1 LATSVNAKFF
11 LDMNEWICYED
22 AFGRIGGESSVSFFE
37 FHMANFDFHIQTMVG
52 VAQVVEPQ
60 VVALVVVGS
69 SPITHPIQ
77 FMQTIAV
84 LTVLQWSSALCARSS
99 AG

>member
-1 LATSVNAKFF
+1 
-11 LDMNEWICYED
+11 
-22 AFGRIGGESSVSFFE
+22 
-37 FHMANFDFHIQTMVG
+37 
-52 VAQVVEPQ
+52 
-60 VVALVVVGS
+60 VALVVVGS

-84 LTVLQWSSALCARSS
+84 PSVLQWSFALCARSS